1 MPKGA
6 LIAAL
11 IARSGDGQDTRAQK
25 PRWRAGF
32 GDPSLRSDIYPVTLR
47 GRRWLLLHDPYSP
60 PDWPPYRQMTAWA
73 VSRTGRYG
81 AGRPRP
87 WARSWHAWRT
97 ETPARLAAAR
107 M

>member
-6 LIAAL
+6 LIAG
-11 IARSGDGQDTRAQK
+11 SGDAQDTQAQK

-47 GRRWLLLHDPYSP
+47 GRRWLLLHDPYP

-73 VSRTGRYG
+73 VSPNWSLWR
-81 AGRPRP
+81 
-87 WARSWHAWRT
+87 WAAT
-97 ETPARLAAAR
+97 ALG
-107 M
+107 

>member
-11 IARSGDGQDTRAQK
+11 IAGSGDGQDTRAQK

-47 GRRWLLLHDPYSP
+47 GRRWLLLHDPYP
-60 PDWPPYRQMTAWA
+60 PLWADWWSAGWPSAPRQN
-73 VSRTGRYG
+73 G
-81 AGRPRP
+81 
-87 WARSWHAWRT
+87 
-97 ETPARLAAAR
+97 
-107 M
+107 

>member
-32 GDPSLRSDIYPVTLR
+32 GREDCNQLITDCPLQSVIVAMQVIV
-47 GRRWLLLHDPYSP
+47 RRQDRRHH
-60 PDWPPYRQMTAWA
+60 AGI
-73 VSRTGRYG
+73 TGM
-81 AGRPRP
+81 AGRHAGPEGRCDPRP
-87 WARSWHAWRT
+87 
-97 ETPARLAAAR
+97 PA
-107 M
+107 